1 MHEKDIKLSD
11 YESKLETLKSELHTY
26 KEKFSKSE
34 NEIVKLQREIE
45 SLKDQLRSHEEQR
58 RELEQLNDQW
68 ESSKRYLEY
77 TKQELEERLYQAEE
91 CAILIKNELEEISI
105 QKEIEIQRLK
115 DEIKDLRQEINLLSH
130 SGNNSK
136 IHELEAAL
144 SRAVKEQKEFE
155 EKYRLTRGRKSEKE
169 EQESAVRVIVKVR
182 PFLDWDIKAV
192 PCLVCTDSEIQVE
205 SKRVGSSKCFMFEK
219 VIGPES
225 TNDDLFE
232 DLSTSINYACEGGN
246 ACVLAYGQTG
256 SGKTYTMNGVIS
268 KSLEF
273 MKFKFENQSILAYL
287 QIIEVYNEQVKN
299 LLTNDGLSKNWK
311 DIMNA
316 AEVQLGP
323 NWICKAQE
331 LIKKSCCK
339 RTTKSTDANE
349 LSSRSHCIYTLRF
362 SSKSAQ
368 GRIQFVDLAG
378 SERLNKSKVT
388 GDMLKETL
396 HINKSLSAL
405 QDVITALETKSEHI
419 PYRNS
424 VLTRILQPTLG
435 GSASKVAVI
444 LACSPCEDSVNETLC
459 TLSLGTRIKSV
470 DLCWAL
476 KKNIKSL
483 EVERTLGLLEKE
495 RSEKLA
501 LVRKLEKI
509 ERDYSNFQLA
519 MKEKDLRIASMSVI
533 IQQTEKKYVE
543 QRESYKREIQEM
555 KSRSIDERKRSV
567 DSASGSVSESV
578 SLLIT
583 PRNEESKIKPVVVQ
597 PLNSDDKFNKTSSCK
612 NFKILDTSK
621 RFISS
626 SPTNNKKNI
635 VMPKVGKSQTPS
647 RTQKPIIVKNGKQII
662 VKSKP

>member
-1 MHEKDIKLSD
+1 MHEKDIKLSE
-11 YESKLETLKSELHTY
+11 YESKLETLKKELLFY
-26 KEKFSKSE
+26 KDKFQKSE
-34 NEIVKLQREIE
+34 QEIMRLSKTLD
-45 SLKDQLRSHEEQR
+45 SLKDQLKTHEEQR

-115 DEIKDLRQEINLLSH
+115 DEIKDLKQEISLLNTSA
-130 SGNNSK
+130 STGK
-136 IHELEAAL
+136 IQELESAL
-144 SRAVKEQKEFE
+144 SKALKDQKEFE
-155 EKYRLTRGRKSEKE
+155 EKYKLAKPRKSEQI
-169 EQESAVRVIVKVR
+169 QESAVRVIVKVR
-182 PFLDWDIKAV
+182 PFLDWDIKPV
-192 PCLVCTDSEIQVE
+192 PCLICTDSEIQVE
-205 SKRVGSSKCFMFEK
+205 SKKVGSAKCFMFER
-219 VIGPES
+219 VLGPEC
-225 TNDDLFE
+225 TLEELFDDLQTGI
-232 DLSTSINYACEGGN
+232 DYASDGGN
-246 ACVLAYGQTG
+246 ACILAYGQTG
-256 SGKTYTMNGVIS
+256 SGKTFTMNGVIS
-268 KSLEF
+268 KAMEF
-273 MKFKFENQSILAYL
+273 MKARFDGKSVLASL
-287 QIIEVYNEQVKN
+287 QIIEVYNEHVRN

-311 DIMNA
+311 DIVNA
-316 AEVQLGP
+316 AEVQLGV
-323 NWICKAQE
+323 NWIAKAQE
-331 LIKKSCCK
+331 LIKKSCCR

-362 SSKSAQ
+362 SSKSGQ

-378 SERLNKSKVT
+378 SERLNKSKVSGET
-388 GDMLKETL
+388 LKETL

-435 GSASKVAVI
+435 GDASRVSVI

-476 KKNIKSL
+476 RKNIKSL
-483 EVERTLGLLEKE
+483 EVERTLSLLEKE

-555 KSRSIDERKRSV
+555 KTRSVDERKKSF
-567 DSASGSVSESV
+567 DSASGSVSESA
-578 SLLIT
+578 SLIIT
-583 PRNEESKIKPVVVQ
+583 PRNEETKVKPVVGL
-597 PLNSDDKFNKTSSCK
+597 PLNSEINKMSSCK

-626 SPTNNKKNI
+626 SPTNNKKNL
-635 VMPKVGKSQTPS
+635 VVPKVGKSQTPS
-647 RTQKPIIVKNGKQII
+647 RTQKPLIVKNGKQIV